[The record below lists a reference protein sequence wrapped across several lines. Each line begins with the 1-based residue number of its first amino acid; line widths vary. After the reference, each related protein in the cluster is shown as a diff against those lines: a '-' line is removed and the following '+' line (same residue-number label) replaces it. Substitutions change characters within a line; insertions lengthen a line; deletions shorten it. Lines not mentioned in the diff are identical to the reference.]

1 MFLDLVDF
9 ERSKVHCPA
18 AELTNADDK
27 RVPVTRVAA
36 CNKNAFM
43 ITAAV
48 EACWQTTR
56 LRFTKQHEFKFLL
69 TVCKERRSQSEEA
82 AGGEGEPQSASPQEA
97 DMSMFARLPVSWH
110 APEED
115 GAGDDDVDPHAKTVN
130 NVLGRDEVLRVHTEG
145 ARVALPVLGTEHL
158 RALGCTLVHP
168 GGEFV
173 LETPCPIY
181 QTIMDMGEDYLEA
194 RLILQRTFV
203 D

>member
-1 MFLDLVDF
+1 
-9 ERSKVHCPA
+9 
-18 AELTNADDK
+18 
-27 RVPVTRVAA
+27 
-36 CNKNAFM
+36 
-43 ITAAV
+43 
-48 EACWQTTR
+48 
-56 LRFTKQHEFKFLL
+56 
-69 TVCKERRSQSEEA
+69 
-82 AGGEGEPQSASPQEA
+82 
-97 DMSMFARLPVSWH
+97 MFARLPVSWH

-194 RLILQRTFV
+194 RHDSAEDLYLSIEKAPRCTAMDWSFIPAYCFAIPNDRTT
-203 D
+203 